1 MDFLETKTPNKKSA
15 RVALKN
21 QQPTHST
28 PKKFIVQY
36 TNANSPE
43 VTKIVDRVSQQ
54 VVAQLQK
61 TIDSQQNE
69 KAKCQKKKKMIENKS
84 LKVENAALK
93 QQIKALESELK
104 IKKLVQFTR
113 QEDMAQ

>member
-1 MDFLETKTPNKKSA
+1 M
-15 RVALKN
+15 
-21 QQPTHST
+21 
-28 PKKFIVQY
+28 
-36 TNANSPE
+36 
-43 VTKIVDRVSQQ
+43 TKIVDRVSQQ

-69 KAKCQKKKKMIENKS
+69 KAKCQKKKMIENKS

>member
-1 MDFLETKTPNKKSA
+1 M
-15 RVALKN
+15 
-21 QQPTHST
+21 
-28 PKKFIVQY
+28 QY

-43 VTKIVDRVSQQ
+43 VTKIADRVSQQ

-61 TIDSQQNE
+61 TFDSQQNE
-69 KAKCQKKKKMIENKS
+69 KAKCQKKKKKMIENKS

-113 QEDMAQ
+113 Q